1 MPGVGHRSGPLERL
15 PQPEW
20 GPSALPVQVL
30 RELCDDDQ
38 VDVIVYSLEDL
49 GSGLRSAM
57 ACGCWWLSF
66 WRSCRPGQRCSTAP
80 IAMGRSGR
88 DVVSAT
94 TPESPRPRL
103 FPQPFHRFCRDGS
116 RAGVPRC
123 GTRQDSRTL
132 LIWRALLPYAL
143 MPLAMACNGH
153 PFPGTPQR
161 PCRTG

>member
-66 WRSCRPGQRCSTAP
+66 WRSCRPGAALIDRSDRDGP
-80 IAMGRSGR
+80 IRSGR
-88 DVVSAT
+88 
-94 TPESPRPRL
+94 
-103 FPQPFHRFCRDGS
+103 G
-116 RAGVPRC
+116 
-123 GTRQDSRTL
+123 
-132 LIWRALLPYAL
+132 
-143 MPLAMACNGH
+143 
-153 PFPGTPQR
+153 QR
-161 PCRTG
+161 NHT